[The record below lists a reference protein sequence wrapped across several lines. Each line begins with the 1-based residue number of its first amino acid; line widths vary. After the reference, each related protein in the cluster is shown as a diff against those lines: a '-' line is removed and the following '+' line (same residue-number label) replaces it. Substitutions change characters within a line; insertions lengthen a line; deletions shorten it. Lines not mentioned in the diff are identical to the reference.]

1 MKRALSYEERVELAK
16 KLISQNVPTRK
27 ILPKVNF
34 TPNKLFEL
42 RKEIY
47 GHTTDSKSTQAY
59 RLLEQYE
66 ITKYHDENALLEIA
80 LELDITSEQM
90 LKYYDEYL
98 ALKRHDA
105 IRALHK
111 KDEGELQSLLDLQKM
126 LSDKQIPREDYPNV
140 IEAIKTVGTIER
152 QQIELNHGIR
162 TAQMNFIKWD
172 NKVKDSYTTSESLD
186 VQIQNKTQQLADL
199 HREYKEINER
209 NQRFRS
215 LFEFAIKGDLAP
227 LIVGFVNERI
237 SFDRE
242 TLLGFVEYIV
252 PSIIAA
258 LQWDRDLTGRLS
270 TGCYTDWDANYFMV
284 RIKNEVD
291 TFLDSWLQSPTKWRA
306 INPGSF
312 PLDI

>member
-80 LELDITSEQM
+80 LELDITSELM

-111 KDEGELQSLLDLQKM
+111 K
-126 LSDKQIPREDYPNV
+126 R
-140 IEAIKTVGTIER
+140 
-152 QQIELNHGIR
+152 
-162 TAQMNFIKWD
+162 
-172 NKVKDSYTTSESLD
+172 
-186 VQIQNKTQQLADL
+186 
-199 HREYKEINER
+199 
-209 NQRFRS
+209 
-215 LFEFAIKGDLAP
+215 
-227 LIVGFVNERI
+227 
-237 SFDRE
+237 
-242 TLLGFVEYIV
+242 
-252 PSIIAA
+252 
-258 LQWDRDLTGRLS
+258 
-270 TGCYTDWDANYFMV
+270 
-284 RIKNEVD
+284 
-291 TFLDSWLQSPTKWRA
+291 
-306 INPGSF
+306 
-312 PLDI
+312 